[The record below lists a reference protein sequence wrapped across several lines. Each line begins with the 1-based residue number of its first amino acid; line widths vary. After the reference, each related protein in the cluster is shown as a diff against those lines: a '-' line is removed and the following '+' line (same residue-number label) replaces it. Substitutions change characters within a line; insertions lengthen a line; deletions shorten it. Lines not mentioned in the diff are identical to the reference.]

1 MQIKTL
7 NEEDLKI
14 KEDYVLGCF
23 KSYLYH
29 KRASDV
35 IQEELSRIAAEL
47 SSGAV
52 STGIIKVSKNPGR
65 SSPRENEL
73 LAREHELIKEQD
85 RHEEALAIVDGWVDG
100 IKNPEHRRIVVEYLI
115 KNRHSSTEEVAKK
128 CCTTKGNVSNVTN
141 RVIKNIA
148 KKIFLK

>member
-52 STGIIKVSKNPGR
+52 STGIIKVSKNSGR

-73 LAREHELIKEQD
+73 LAREYELIKEQD
-85 RHEEALAIVDGWVDG
+85 RHEEALAIVNGWLDS

-115 KNRHSSTEEVAKK
+115 KNRCRDAEAVAKK
-128 CCTTKGNVSNVTN
+128 CCSTKGSVCKVSS
-141 RVIKNIA
+141 RVITNIA
-148 KKIFLK
+148 RKIF

>member
-52 STGIIKVSKNPGR
+52 STGIVKVSKNSGR

-73 LAREHELIKEQD
+73 LARELELIKEQD
-85 RHEEALAIVDGWVDG
+85 RHEEALAIVDGWLDG

-115 KNRHSSTEEVAKK
+115 KNRGRDAEAVARRN
-128 CCTTKGNVSNVTN
+128 CTTKGNVCKISQRCTTL
-141 RVIKNIA
+141 IA
-148 KKIFLK
+148 NKIS